1 MKDMKR
7 EVLSLSKENVNKIV
21 LQRSVLISYLS

>member
-1 MKDMKR
+1 MKDMKM